1 MPYFEQVAFFIQ
13 FIITLF
19 PNWLIEP
26 LMPFL
31 DVTGTNVCL
40 NKAAYLEVGY
50 FSLEKCHVYAECNTF
65 TPNFLFQPAEI
76 CHIVTFC
83 TFPYSISRL
92 SGRYITSIRCV
103 KPSATENS
111 KCPLCHL
118 MEHSWFIQKVAGKLA
133 KAQCFV
139 EGRGAVTRHKN
150 KTSLIIKK
158 KKGTPAKGTVEGNIT
173 DALIKLV

>member
-1 MPYFEQVAFFIQ
+1 MKASKRIWFFKLCTTIWLLESHSFPGLCLEQVAFFTQ

-40 NKAAYLEVGY
+40 NKAEYLEVGY

-76 CHIVTFC
+76 CHVVTCC
-83 TFPYSISRL
+83 TFPYSTSRL

-103 KPSATENS
+103 KPSAIE
-111 KCPLCHL
+111 
-118 MEHSWFIQKVAGKLA
+118 IQ
-133 KAQCFV
+133 
-139 EGRGAVTRHKN
+139 N
-150 KTSLIIKK
+150 
-158 KKGTPAKGTVEGNIT
+158 
-173 DALIKLV
+173 ALSAT